1 MTPQAIAFDLDG
13 TLAESKQ
20 PISTEMGVLLEQ
32 LIALMPVAIMSG
44 DSFEHFEAKLLQKL
58 PSSTHL
64 PHVYLFPTNAGACV
78 VYKNGT
84 WERTYDFSFS
94 PQERAQIREALD
106 TALGA
111 VGLAEEPKPVWGQRI
126 EDRGAQISFSPLGQ
140 QAPVEAK
147 EAWRTEYNDLRTAA
161 WEQLVQ
167 LLPEFDVKMGGITT
181 IDIVHKGITKAY
193 GVKKFAELTNVTIK
207 DMLYVGDALGE
218 GGNDA
223 VVLEVGVPTHA
234 TKGPAETAEIIQA
247 ILHATPTT

>member
-1 MTPQAIAFDLDG
+1 MTPKAIAFDLDG

-44 DSFEHFEAKLLQKL
+44 DSWEHFEAKLLQKL
-58 PSSTHL
+58 P
-64 PHVYLFPTNAGACV
+64 PHTLLQNMYLFPTNAGACV

-84 WERTYDFSFS
+84 WERAYDFTFS
-94 PQERAQIREALD
+94 PPERAQIQEALSV
-106 TALGA
+106 ALEA
-111 VGLAEEPKPVWGQRI
+111 VGLAEEPQQVWGSRI

-140 QAPVEAK
+140 QAPVDAK
-147 EAWRTEYNDLRTAA
+147 ETWRKEHNDLRIAA
-161 WEQLVQ
+161 WEKLVA
-167 LLPEFDVKMGGITT
+167 LLPQFDVKMGGITT

-193 GVKKFAELTNVTIK
+193 GVNKFAELTHVSIP

-223 VVLEVGVPTHA
+223 VVLEVGVPTRA
-234 TKGPAETAEIIQA
+234 TKGPDETTKIIQT
-247 ILHATPTT
+247 ILHAPTTT